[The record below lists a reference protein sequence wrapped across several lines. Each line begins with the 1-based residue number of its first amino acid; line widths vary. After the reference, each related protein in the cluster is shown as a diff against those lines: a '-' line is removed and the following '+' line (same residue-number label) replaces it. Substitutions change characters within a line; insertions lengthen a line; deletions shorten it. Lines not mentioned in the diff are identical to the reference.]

1 MDTYSPQAAVLGSL
15 LISPELTGEVLTK
28 VGPQDF
34 LDPACRR
41 VFEAIRALF
50 DAGKPIDPVTVRDK
64 LPPQEGQDWDRTLMY
79 FMDMTPTAS
88 NI

>member
-1 MDTYSPQAAVLGSL
+1 MDTYSPQSAVLGSL

-34 LDPACRR
+34 LDPTCRR

-50 DAGKPIDPVTVRDK
+50 SG
-64 LPPQEGQDWDRTLMY
+64 
-79 FMDMTPTAS
+79 
-88 NI
+88 

>member
-34 LDPACRR
+34 LDPTCRR

-50 DAGKPIDPVTVRDK
+50 SAGKPIDPVTVRDK
-64 LPPQEGQDWDRTLMY
+64 LGPPEGDDWSKALMY
-79 FMDMTPTAS
+79 YMDVTPTAA